1 MVIRKFNHD
10 SGYYISA
17 INKPDFC
24 SIIRFSKAARH
35 IIFDD
40 KVLLMDS
47 YMDLIIVVLFSTFC
61 FELFNKYVL
70 NVLRYVTFSHHTV

>member
-47 YMDLIIVVLFSTFC
+47 YMDLITVVLFSTFC
-61 FELFNKYVL
+61 FELFNKICIKCFKICNY
-70 NVLRYVTFSHHTV
+70 